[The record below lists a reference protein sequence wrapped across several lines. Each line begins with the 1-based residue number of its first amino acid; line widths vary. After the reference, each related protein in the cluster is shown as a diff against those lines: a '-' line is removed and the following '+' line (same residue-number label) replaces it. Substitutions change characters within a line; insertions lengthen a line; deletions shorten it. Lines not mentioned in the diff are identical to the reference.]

1 MTYSQT
7 QIQPISLQLRVSN
20 FEHFGAGSARIFFLP
35 LGMPHCS
42 GLILQLS
49 SEEMTLS
56 ENARNVLMDMK
67 EEEEEEAILV
77 AAKDTKW

>member
-1 MTYSQT
+1 
-7 QIQPISLQLRVSN
+7 
-20 FEHFGAGSARIFFLP
+20 
-35 LGMPHCS
+35 MPHCS

>member
-1 MTYSQT
+1 MF
-7 QIQPISLQLRVSN
+7 QILNVLVLVVL
-20 FEHFGAGSARIFFLP
+20 EYFLP

-67 EEEEEEAILV
+67 EEEEAILV
-77 AAKDTKW
+77 AAKDTKL

>member
-1 MTYSQT
+1 
-7 QIQPISLQLRVSN
+7 
-20 FEHFGAGSARIFFLP
+20 
-35 LGMPHCS
+35 MPHCS

-67 EEEEEEAILV
+67 EEEEAILV
-77 AAKDTKW
+77 AAKDTKL